1 MNYTDTLDWMFN
13 QLPFYQK
20 EGAVAFK
27 PGLDRIKGFCQ
38 RLGNPQ
44 DQLDII
50 HVGGT
55 NGKGS
60 TAHFIASVLQEA
72 GYRVGLYTSPHLVD
86 FRERIKINGVYIYKE
101 TVVAF
106 IAKYQNY
113 IRDEK
118 LSFFEITLALA
129 LEYFNEQAVDYA
141 VIEVGMGGRLDATNI
156 VTPLVS
162 VITNIGLDHT
172 HFLGDNHASIAE
184 EKAGIIKPHTPVII
198 GEDRPDTR
206 PVFDSHS
213 KQKKARIY
221 YASASK
227 RILDI
232 GVSMPSYQQLNM
244 QTAYTALNR
253 LPELNLTPSI
263 IRKGFLKVQTNTKLK
278 GRWQTLNIEP
288 KVIVDVSHN
297 KEGFYHLKKNLSQE
311 SYNRLHIVIG
321 FVQGKPITALLE
333 MLPSEAHYYFCSPKL
348 FRAFPVNKIKALLPS
363 NILFYNCFESVE
375 SSYLNAIEQAT
386 TKDLIVVTG
395 STFVVGEVIENL
407 QAL

>member
-1 MNYTDTLDWMFN
+1 M
-13 QLPFYQK
+13 
-20 EGAVAFK
+20 
-27 PGLDRIKGFCQ
+27 
-38 RLGNPQ
+38 
-44 DQLDII
+44 
-50 HVGGT
+50 
-55 NGKGS
+55 
-60 TAHFIASVLQEA
+60 
-72 GYRVGLYTSPHLVD
+72 GLYTSPHLVD
-86 FRERIKINGVYIYKE
+86 YRERIKINGVYIYEE

-206 PVFDSHS
+206 PVFDFHS
-213 KQKKARIY
+213 KQKKAQIY

-227 RILDI
+227 RLLDI
-232 GVSMPSYQQLNM
+232 GVSVPSYQQLNM

-311 SYNRLHIVIG
+311 SYNCLHIVIG

-333 MLPSEAHYYFCSPKL
+333 MLPSDAYYYFCAPKL
-348 FRAFPVNKIKALLPS
+348 FRAFPVNKIKAMLPS

-375 SSYLNAIEQAT
+375 SSYLNAKEQAT
-386 TKDLIVVTG
+386 TKDLILVTG
-395 STFVVGEVIENL
+395 STFVVGEVIENI

>member
-20 EGAVAFK
+20 QGAVAFK

-86 FRERIKINGVYIYKE
+86 FRERIKINGVYIDKE

-106 IAKYQNY
+106 IAKYKNY
-113 IRDEK
+113 IRTEK
-118 LSFFEITLALA
+118 LSFFEITLALS
-129 LEYFNEQAVDYA
+129 LQYFNEQAVDYA
-141 VIEVGMGGRLDATNI
+141 LIEVGMGGRLDATNI

-184 EKAGIIKPHTPVII
+184 EKAGIIKS
-198 GEDRPDTR
+198 GAGK
-206 PVFDSHS
+206 S
-213 KQKKARIY
+213 RI
-221 YASASK
+221 
-227 RILDI
+227 
-232 GVSMPSYQQLNM
+232 
-244 QTAYTALNR
+244 
-253 LPELNLTPSI
+253 
-263 IRKGFLKVQTNTKLK
+263 
-278 GRWQTLNIEP
+278 
-288 KVIVDVSHN
+288 
-297 KEGFYHLKKNLSQE
+297 
-311 SYNRLHIVIG
+311 
-321 FVQGKPITALLE
+321 
-333 MLPSEAHYYFCSPKL
+333 
-348 FRAFPVNKIKALLPS
+348 
-363 NILFYNCFESVE
+363 
-375 SSYLNAIEQAT
+375 
-386 TKDLIVVTG
+386 
-395 STFVVGEVIENL
+395 
-407 QAL
+407 